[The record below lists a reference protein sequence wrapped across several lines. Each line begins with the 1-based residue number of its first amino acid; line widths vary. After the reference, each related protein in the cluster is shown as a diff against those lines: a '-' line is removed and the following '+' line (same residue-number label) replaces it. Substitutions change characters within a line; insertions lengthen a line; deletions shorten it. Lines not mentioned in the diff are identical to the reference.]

1 MLSQQW
7 LHSSASI
14 RAGTYVCQPECC
26 YPMELRRAWS
36 RQSCSGQCF
45 VTSKWLGFIPS
56 CESSHWSAIVKGDE
70 WAAIVYWFADKAE
83 GICRWSKFTH
93 GDTSWFPGLSSHRWV
108 SSLGWVT
115 LGDFRQHW
123 MSVGEG
129 EGICCRCCLSVKGC
143 VSNMKLLATGW
154 AENSVLDVALV
165 GIVEVSEEK

>member
-1 MLSQQW
+1 MASFICQHQSRYLRVSTRVLLSHGITSCLIKAELQW
-7 LHSSASI
+7 A
-14 RAGTYVCQPECC
+14 V
-26 YPMELRRAWS
+26 LRDA
-36 RQSCSGQCF
+36 
-45 VTSKWLGFIPS
+45 SKWLGFIPS
-56 CESSHWSAIVKGDE
+56 CESSHWSAIVKGGK
-70 WAAIVYWFADKAE
+70 WAAIVYWLADKAE

-108 SSLGWVT
+108 SGLGWVT
-115 LGDFRQHW
+115 LGDFRQRW

-129 EGICCRCCLSVKGC
+129 EGICCRCCLGVKGC